1 MKINDIYESTTSGSV
16 ATVAQPMTGGALKR
30 VGQGV
35 YGKQKG
41 GNLLTGT
48 KKKGPYANSL
58 KESEFSGEHLYIVYI
73 NGKPATQ
80 TTSREEAKEQVAIM
94 REKHPDKEYKIK
106 HGPVGNYQFHVVYVD
121 GKPATKTTSE
131 QEAKNQIAIMR
142 KKHPDKKYEIK
153 KEIKE
158 DELQEDD
165 LILLP
170 GQGRT
175 QRTGFT
181 QHDPDKAEHE
191 GETLKNS
198 LRTIVRVASDL
209 NKRLDNQ
216 DHFPEWVSEKVGAIK
231 SMMTSV
237 MQYLASEQEADHE
250 LGEAE
255 MADTRTSLG
264 RTGDEI
270 TPEHDEAYA
279 TLKRIAPRLY
289 RFIRDEAPMPID
301 PIQTLQYLR
310 RSGGN
315 EGQLLS
321 MFKSQIAADTEKQY
335 GGDHPSLAES
345 MRSFLNNLINESTGG
360 VIAGGGVGESR
371 KPKGEGMW
379 VGVEA
384 YGVKGMNSTP
394 WRKKFKSQEAFEKW
408 LDQTASDVE
417 VLGTREVELH
427 EASDPIAKRVT
438 TGRHGGNDAN
448 SWAVFVDGKPAMTG
462 LSKREL
468 PYRKEQVMKIIGE
481 KPGLTGSDMK
491 ESKVDELSE
500 IRRLSGVGE
509 GKKTD
514 RMVKHIEKSEEKAGK
529 SKKEAENIA
538 WSTLNKR
545 GYLDNKNHIK
555 GK

>member
-35 YGKQKG
+35 YGKEKG
-41 GNLLTGT
+41 GNLLTG
-48 KKKGPYANSL
+48 KKTSKKYANSL
-58 KESEFSGEHLYIVYI
+58 AEAAGEFAGEEVHVIYI
-73 NGKPATQ
+73 
-80 TTSREEAKEQVAIM
+80 
-94 REKHPDKEYKIK
+94 
-106 HGPVGNYQFHVVYVD
+106 D
-121 GKPATKTTSE
+121 GKPVTKSRSE
-131 QEAKNQIAIMR
+131 QDAKFDVATMK

-153 KEIKE
+153 KEVRE

-165 LILLP
+165 LILIP
-170 GQGRT
+170 GQGRS
-175 QRTGFT
+175 QKTGFM
-181 QHDPDKAEHE
+181 QHDPDRAEHE

-209 NKRLDNQ
+209 NKRLENQ
-216 DHFPEWVSEKVGAIK
+216 DNFPEWVSEKVGAIK

-408 LDQTASDVE
+408 LDQTAGDVE

-468 PYRKEQVMKIIGE
+468 PYRKEQVMKKIGE